1 MIGAMASPR
10 LACLACD
17 LVLRN
22 PSLAEGERALCP
34 RCRHPLKSRPRDGLV
49 RSLAF
54 AVGAAT
60 FLATAIAFPFLS
72 LKIGGFDNAMT
83 LLQTAARLYQN
94 GMGELAALVLGFI
107 LIIPAALLAAV
118 LALLVP
124 LVRRRNAPWLVPTG
138 RLVFALGPWCMVE
151 VFVIGVIVS
160 LVKLASMATV
170 VLGIS
175 FWSYAAF
182 AVCFTASISSLD
194 RMLVWDAIE
203 EMTTG

>member
-1 MIGAMASPR
+1 MASPR

-138 RLVFALGPWCMVE
+138 RLVFAPGLQLGGAPLWKWIRVPAWLSAA
-151 VFVIGVIVS
+151 VSIGL
-160 LVKLASMATV
+160 LVRHH
-170 VLGIS
+170 VLRTRS
-175 FWSYAAF
+175 R
-182 AVCFTASISSLD
+182 TA
-194 RMLVWDAIE
+194 
-203 EMTTG
+203 